1 MLNPAHG
8 LTSCDTAFTTERSTD
23 EYLPRGN
30 SGDLFHVDVWQGDG
44 KLAPGEAFM
53 VKRAGS
59 LVAAAAVALTL
70 VAGCGSDDG
79 TPSAAP
85 DPGVTSA
92 PVSSQPA
99 APEPSASEPSA
110 ATPAPDPTTSAPAKP
125 ATPKSDK
132 LRQGDKGPA
141 ITVLQERLTELG
153 YWNGKADGKFGG
165 STQQAIFALQ
175 KAAGIDR
182 DGVVGNKTRK
192 ALKAG
197 VQPTAKSDS
206 GYVVEIN
213 KKKQLLMLV
222 QDGKVL
228 QTFNT
233 STGSG
238 REYETDSG
246 GTAIAST
253 PAGKFKIGRQ
263 INGWRD
269 APLGM
274 LWRPKYFNGGI
285 AVHGA
290 NSVPPYAASHGCAR
304 LSISAMN
311 YLWSN
316 DKLPI
321 KTKVWVY

>member
-1 MLNPAHG
+1 MIRK
-8 LTSCDTAFTTERSTD
+8 T
-23 EYLPRGN
+23 
-30 SGDLFHVDVWQGDG
+30 
-44 KLAPGEAFM
+44 
-53 VKRAGS
+53 GS
-59 LVAAAAVALTL
+59 LVAALAVVVTL
-70 VAGCGSDDG
+70 VAGCGSKSGDDSAAAPSAPSTPATEPAPGSSADPSG
-79 TPSAAP
+79 TPGTK
-85 DPGVTSA
+85 PG
-92 PVSSQPA
+92 
-99 APEPSASEPSA
+99 EKPSETPSD
-110 ATPAPDPTTSAPAKP
+110 TPSDTPSTKPTKPAKD
-125 ATPKSDK
+125 DK
-132 LRQGDKGPA
+132 LRNGAKGAEVKALQG
-141 ITVLQERLTELG
+141 RLTELG

-165 STQQAIFALQ
+165 TTQQAVFALQ
-175 KAAGIDR
+175 KAAGLGR
-182 DGVVGNKTRK
+182 DGVVGKKTEK
-192 ALKAG
+192 ALDSG
-197 VQPTAKSDS
+197 VRPKAKSSD

-213 KKKQLLMLV
+213 KQKQLLMLV
-222 QDGKVL
+222 KDGKVQ

-238 REYETDSG
+238 ERYDTKDG

-253 PAGKFKIGRQ
+253 PKGKFTVSRQ
-263 INGWRD
+263 IDGWRN